1 MPAPI
6 PPPAHPPPLRLEHPL
21 PPYRY
26 VPGLNPHPLKHPQ
39 GHSLDPERIPLAH
52 QWIRGLDLFDHRY
65 YWEAHEVWE
74 AVWKA
79 VPEGSERQLL
89 QGLIQL
95 SAATLKH
102 HLGQPR
108 PCQLLLQRGGGRVEA
123 VIAAE
128 GSVWR
133 GLDLPATLARVHAF
147 VGGGDWP
154 AIVSAAPLSP
164 RS

>member
-1 MPAPI
+1 MPI
-6 PPPAHPPPLRLEHPL
+6 PPPVCPLPLRLEHPL

-26 VPGLNPHPLKHPQ
+26 VPGLNPHPLKHPG
-39 GHSLDPERIPLAH
+39 GHSRDPERIPLAH

-74 AVWKA
+74 AVWKS

-95 SAATLKH
+95 AASTLKH

-108 PCQLLLQRGGGRVEA
+108 PCARLLLRGGARVEA

-128 GSVWR
+128 GASWR
-133 GLDLPATLARVHAF
+133 GLDLPATLAGVHAF
-147 VGGGDWP
+147 VAGGAWP
-154 AIVSAAPLSP
+154 TIVSAATPGP
-164 RS
+164 HP